1 MEENMKE
8 LRVKVL
14 LEDGSEEFKNVMV
27 DLGIVSY
34 VNEVKNYDK
43 IYTIGCCSG
52 HIYEKKHVLYD
63 KDKSTLGWVQLEK
76 LEPSDTNITKLME
89 LLSNYDKLS
98 TIAKYGDVGSEIVVV
113 LDPFRGVTPMDYNRV
128 YMSESMWDKYHEHS
142 NTYTLIG
149 IDEIVIVRPEK
160 QIVIGKYI
168 NVHSANE
175 RKARLVSRQSD
186 IGYHF

>member
-1 MEENMKE
+1 MKE

-27 DLGIVSY
+27 DLGIVPY
-34 VNEVKNYDK
+34 VNEVKNHDK
-43 IYTIGCCSG
+43 LYTIGCCSG
-52 HIYEKKHVLYD
+52 HQYEEGHVLYD
-63 KDKSTLGWVQLEK
+63 CNLSTLGWVQLGK
-76 LEPSDTNITKLME
+76 LEPNDENIDKFMN

-98 TIAKYGDVGSEIVVV
+98 TIAKYGDVESEIVVV
-113 LDPFRGVTPMDYNRV
+113 LDPFRGITPMDYNRV

-149 IDEIVIVRPEK
+149 IDEIIIVSPEK
-160 QIVIGKYI
+160 QIVVGKYI
-168 NVHSANE
+168 NVYSANE
-175 RKARLVSRQSD
+175 RKARLISRQSE